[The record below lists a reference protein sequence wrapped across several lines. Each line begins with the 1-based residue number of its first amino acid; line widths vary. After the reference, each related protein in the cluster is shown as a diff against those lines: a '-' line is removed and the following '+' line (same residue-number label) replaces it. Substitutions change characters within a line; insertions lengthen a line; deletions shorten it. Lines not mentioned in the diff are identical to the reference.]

1 MTRQQPSSPPGSGAA
16 TRQKADALLRP
27 VQPVRSLS
35 DEVCNRLAE
44 EITSGKLAAGAKL
57 PSEQE
62 MMTAMGVSRTVIR
75 EAVAAL
81 RARGL
86 VITRQGA
93 GAFVSTDT
101 SRQPYVIDPDG
112 LGSLNGVI
120 EVLEL
125 RMAVEAEAAAIASER
140 ATATQI
146 KDIRHAQQDLTRAIA
161 KGDRGIKED
170 LAFHRSIAVATQ
182 NNRFVEFLEY
192 LGRLIIPRQSIR
204 SFEGQPDDM
213 RSYLQRIEREH
224 EAILQA
230 IEARAPKKARDA
242 MRKHLLNSRERYRQ
256 LASTKSDR

>member
-1 MTRQQPSSPPGSGAA
+1 MTRQEPSSPPASPSSERGS
-16 TRQKADALLRP
+16 ADALLRP
-27 VQPVRSLS
+27 VQPTRSLS

-44 EITSGKLAAGAKL
+44 EITSGKLKGGEKL

-86 VITRQGA
+86 VVTRQGA
-93 GAFVSTDT
+93 GAFVNPDP

-112 LGSLNGVI
+112 LGSLTGVI

-140 ATATQI
+140 ASAQQL
-146 KDIRHAQQDLTRAIA
+146 KDIRAAHEELNRVIER
-161 KGDRGIKED
+161 GDRGIRED
-170 LAFHRSIAVATQ
+170 LAFHRAIAVATQ

-204 SFEGQPDDM
+204 SFEGEPEEM
-213 RSYLQRIEREH
+213 RSYLERIETEH
-224 EAILQA
+224 EAIMNA
-230 IEARAPKKARDA
+230 IEARSPKKARDA

-256 LASTKSDR
+256 LASASEAR

>member
-1 MTRQQPSSPPGSGAA
+1 V
-16 TRQKADALLRP
+16 K
-27 VQPVRSLS
+27 SLS
-35 DEVCNRLAE
+35 DEVCNRLAD
-44 EITSGKLAAGAKL
+44 EITSGKLASGAKL

-62 MMTAMGVSRTVIR
+62 MMVAMGVSRTVIR

-86 VITRQGA
+86 VVTRQGA
-93 GAFVSTDT
+93 GAFVNTDT

-112 LGSLNGVI
+112 LGSLGGVI

-140 ATATQI
+140 ATLIQV
-146 KDIRHAQQDLTRAIA
+146 KDIRQAQTDLSLAIA
-161 KGDRGIKED
+161 KGDRSIKED

-204 SFEGQPDDM
+204 SFEGRPDNM
-213 RSYLQRIEREH
+213 RNYLRRIEKEH
-224 EAILQA
+224 DAILQA
-230 IEARAPKKARDA
+230 IEARSPKKARDA

-256 LASTKSDR
+256 LASTQHDE